1 MGYKDLKNFTNP
13 HSRGQWIP
21 NWNLD
26 IVERTLDH
34 LLPSES
40 ELGSKLLLN
49 NRYSQVH
56 DL

>member
-21 NWNLD
+21 NLNLD

-40 ELGSKLLLN
+40 
-49 NRYSQVH
+49 
-56 DL
+56 